1 MTEMTSKNLI
11 KILNDCLLLVYIKE
25 IFKNIFAWRKW
36 QLTTVDILR
45 IFYVNSWLFFNNQ
58 TGYHFH
64 ISYFFYRRTK
74 SLGEYDDFDEDD
86 FFDNENSYVNWE
98 RHEYCYDEFEGYG
111 DEYDGPRGI
120 LTSFLPDGTSVSPT
134 KERKISLEG
143 IVYTNYLFHII
154 WPILD
159 GEIDTYKNDR

>member
-1 MTEMTSKNLI
+1 MAL
-11 KILNDCLLLVYIKE
+11 
-25 IFKNIFAWRKW
+25 
-36 QLTTVDILR
+36 
-45 IFYVNSWLFFNNQ
+45 IFY
-58 TGYHFH
+58 
-64 ISYFFYRRTK
+64 YRRTK

-111 DEYDGPRGI
+111 DEYDGPKGI

-143 IVYTNYLFHII
+143 II
-154 WPILD
+154 
-159 GEIDTYKNDR
+159 